1 MFIPLEYVLVVG
13 GLDLTSFRLFLI
25 LLQFSSSMNPLD
37 HLQYSQM
44 PNAGTSAMKYWNGS
58 KQQPLSPDTNANKN
72 GRNDTFQ
79 QRINQR
85 KFNNFLSIYE
95 DGIAKD
101 IRELELRIESELE
114 EPNKKLTGT
123 EEVIVSPN

>member
-1 MFIPLEYVLVVG
+1 
-13 GLDLTSFRLFLI
+13 
-25 LLQFSSSMNPLD
+25 
-37 HLQYSQM
+37 
-44 PNAGTSAMKYWNGS
+44 MKYWNGS
-58 KQQPLSPDTNANKN
+58 KQPPTLSPGINSNKN
-72 GRNDTFQ
+72 GRNDSLQ

-85 KFNNFLSIYE
+85 KYNSFLSQKDILSENTYE

-114 EPNKKLTGT
+114 EPNKKLTCT

>member
-1 MFIPLEYVLVVG
+1 
-13 GLDLTSFRLFLI
+13 
-25 LLQFSSSMNPLD
+25 MNPLD
-37 HLQYSQM
+37 HLQYSQ
-44 PNAGTSAMKYWNGS
+44 PNAATSSMKYWNGS
-58 KQQPLSPDTNANKN
+58 KQQQQLLSPGINSSKN

-85 KFNNFLSIYE
+85 KFNSFLSQKDILSENTYE

-114 EPNKKLTGT
+114 EPNKKLACA
-123 EEVIVSPN
+123 EEVTVSPN

>member
-1 MFIPLEYVLVVG
+1 
-13 GLDLTSFRLFLI
+13 
-25 LLQFSSSMNPLD
+25 MNPLD
-37 HLQYSQM
+37 HLQYSQS
-44 PNAGTSAMKYWNGS
+44 NTSSMKYWNGS
-58 KQQPLSPDTNANKN
+58 KQPTALSPGINSNKN
-72 GRNDTFQ
+72 GRNDSLQ

-85 KFNNFLSIYE
+85 KFNSFLSQKDILSENTYE

-114 EPNKKLTGT
+114 EPNKKLTCT

>member
-1 MFIPLEYVLVVG
+1 MFLKLEI
-13 GLDLTSFRLFLI
+13 LDSI
-25 LLQFSSSMNPLD
+25 SQFSSSMNPLD
-37 HLQYSQM
+37 HLQYS
-44 PNAGTSAMKYWNGS
+44 PANAAASAMKYWNGS
-58 KQQPLSPDTNANKN
+58 KQPQLSPNRS
-72 GRNDTFQ
+72 GRNDSFQ

-85 KFNNFLSIYE
+85 KFNSFLSQKDILSENTYE

-114 EPNKKLTGT
+114 EPNKKMTCA

>member
-1 MFIPLEYVLVVG
+1 
-13 GLDLTSFRLFLI
+13 
-25 LLQFSSSMNPLD
+25 
-37 HLQYSQM
+37 
-44 PNAGTSAMKYWNGS
+44 MKYWNGS
-58 KQQPLSPDTNANKN
+58 KSQPQSLSPGSINSTKN

-79 QRINQR
+79 PQRINQR
-85 KFNNFLSIYE
+85 KFNSFLSQKDILSENTYE

-114 EPNKKLTGT
+114 EPNKKLTCT

>member
-1 MFIPLEYVLVVG
+1 
-13 GLDLTSFRLFLI
+13 
-25 LLQFSSSMNPLD
+25 MNPLD
-37 HLQYSQM
+37 HLQYS
-44 PNAGTSAMKYWNGS
+44 PANAAASAMKYWNGS
-58 KQQPLSPDTNANKN
+58 KQPQLSPNRSS
-72 GRNDTFQ
+72 RNDSFQ

-85 KFNNFLSIYE
+85 KFNSFLSQKDILSENTYE

-114 EPNKKLTGT
+114 EPNKKLACA